1 MDYFCKRN
9 REHKRKNKLM
19 TMNKSFSIL
28 LLVIALMASLFACE
42 KTEEKKQLSIHP
54 DYNWADSLIL
64 REGINAGDTMR
75 SRFLIDSLE
84 KTGDLNEL
92 GALTFRLITHQRF
105 YHHNEIDAEVERLGR
120 QIVTHNS
127 LKDRKQWYYNY
138 GASWLAYQLLCQGER
153 CLRDG
158 KGLGAEQELARVD

>member
-1 MDYFCKRN
+1 
-9 REHKRKNKLM
+9 
-19 TMNKSFSIL
+19 MNKSFSIL

-42 KTEEKKQLSIHP
+42 KREEKKQLSIHP

-75 SRFLIDSLE
+75 SYFLIDSLE

-105 YHHNEIDAEVERLGR
+105 FHHNEIDAEVERQGR

-138 GASWLAYQLLCQGER
+138 GASWLAYQLYMTHNYEGF
-153 CLRDG
+153 LRVAVPLIASMDSLRNG
-158 KGLGAEQELARVD
+158 Q